1 MELDLAISGRRQPM
15 CSTRVLDLRS
25 GRHARRRR
33 FVNAALIVVSLAAVA
48 LVAQEVTL
56 PPAADGRPHRVAL
69 GRATGACWLVKVTS
83 GITGDHRILAK
94 SRAILR
100 RAGLPAEIWPATRVR
115 HGHRGKL
122 VVLPFPTKAAAAR
135 GRVRA
140 VRLGFRRATIDEP
153 LRSVCR
159 QKG

>member
-1 MELDLAISGRRQPM
+1 M

-33 FVNAALIVVSLAAVA
+33 FINAALIVVSLTAVA
-48 LVAQEVTL
+48 LVAQGATL
-56 PPAADGRPHRVAL
+56 PNLHAADGRPHLVAP

-83 GITGDHRILAK
+83 GTTGDHRILAK

-100 RAGLPAEIWPATRVR
+100 RAGLPAEIWPASRVR
-115 HGHRGKL
+115 HGLRGKL

-159 QKG
+159 QEG

>member
-1 MELDLAISGRRQPM
+1 M

-25 GRHARRRR
+25 GRHARHRR
-33 FVNAALIVVSLAAVA
+33 FINVALIVVSLAAVA
-48 LVAQEVTL
+48 LVAQGVSL
-56 PPAADGRPHRVAL
+56 PNPPADGRPRLVAPR
-69 GRATGACWLVKVTS
+69 RATGTGACWLVKVSS
-83 GITGDHRILAK
+83 GIAGDHRILAK

-100 RAGLPAEIWPATRVR
+100 RAGLPAEIWPASRVR
-115 HGHRGKL
+115 HGLRGKL

-135 GRVRA
+135 GQVRA

>member
-1 MELDLAISGRRQPM
+1 M

-25 GRHARRRR
+25 GRHARRRH
-33 FVNAALIVVSLAAVA
+33 FINAALIVVSLAAVA

-56 PPAADGRPHRVAL
+56 PNPPAADGRPHRVAPD
-69 GRATGACWLVKVTS
+69 RATGACWLVKVTS
-83 GITGDHRILAK
+83 GIAGDHRILAK

-115 HGHRGKL
+115 HGLRGKL
-122 VVLPFPTKAAAAR
+122 VVLLYPTKAAATR

-153 LRSVCR
+153 RRSVCR